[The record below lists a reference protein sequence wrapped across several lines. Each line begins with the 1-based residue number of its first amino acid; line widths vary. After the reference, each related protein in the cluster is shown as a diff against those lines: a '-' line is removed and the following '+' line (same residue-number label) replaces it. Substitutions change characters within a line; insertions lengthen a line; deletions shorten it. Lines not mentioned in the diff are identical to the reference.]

1 MTTELYEALIEA
13 GASKEKAKLAAETTS
28 IQENKLT
35 KIELM
40 IIGLYI
46 SLGAIGIAIGYIFA
60 LLNTIISKLG

>member
-13 GASKEKAKLAAETTS
+13 GTSKEKAALAAKTTS

-40 IIGLYI
+40 IIGLYA
-46 SLGAIGIAIGYIFA
+46 SLGVIGIAIGYIFA
-60 LLNTIISKLG
+60 LLNTIIDKLG